1 MPGQLDLSI
10 GTLSKVGFL
19 GLNELQVVLLYV
31 RQKLLET
38 LLLRREA
45 AFVIR
50 LLNEGS
56 GSLDALHVRQ
66 ENWVSSLG
74 HLPRALEL
82 MDLEPVLLEAP
93 LWAVLDLLTLALRA
107 PIKGD
112 KLLLKLSA
120 VPLHEAGPLILF
132 GGFLQRAHFIFTLAY
147 VDHLVIGRLRYLMI
161 RRVARSVIQ
170 VILKMGSSV
179 VRIEWWPII
188 LLLSFGL
195 LHQYF
200 FWLLY

>member
-1 MPGQLDLSI
+1 MDPDLPDESFFDLAATQGLFLYFLNRNLYACGLMPGQLDLSI

-66 ENWVSSLG
+66 EN
-74 HLPRALEL
+74 
-82 MDLEPVLLEAP
+82 
-93 LWAVLDLLTLALRA
+93 
-107 PIKGD
+107 
-112 KLLLKLSA
+112 
-120 VPLHEAGPLILF
+120 
-132 GGFLQRAHFIFTLAY
+132 
-147 VDHLVIGRLRYLMI
+147 
-161 RRVARSVIQ
+161 
-170 VILKMGSSV
+170 
-179 VRIEWWPII
+179 
-188 LLLSFGL
+188 
-195 LHQYF
+195 
-200 FWLLY
+200 